1 MPTTSSPFCLDL
13 NEGRIG
19 HRIEL
24 GSEVETTTLFRTALG
39 VNFGG
44 VVPTLSIKQVVGA
57 LSSIGN
63 QRFNMVVCAKQV
75 LTGWESLVTYRE
87 CEWGCSLFAYDVPT

>member
-1 MPTTSSPFCLDL
+1 MPATSSPFCLDL
-13 NEGRIG
+13 NEGKIG

-24 GSEVETTTLFRTALG
+24 GSEVEAATMFRTALG

-57 LSSIGN
+57 LGSISN
-63 QRFNMVVCAKQV
+63 QRFNMVVCVKQV
-75 LTGWESLVTYRE
+75 FPW
-87 CEWGCSLFAYDVPT
+87 